1 MAEYDFDPDGVWD
14 DMEPDW
20 DYMTRRD
27 AAKAEQDIREAEKR
41 EAAEHERQRER
52 RQQAE
57 EERAR
62 KLELDRV
69 EKQTRA
75 ANREMQDKRDAA
87 LDLERENERLVL
99 KTRLETIKAYE
110 LRVNR
115 QMPSKWME
123 PMTHRELR
131 TTENEAKKMRRLP
144 KTGEPQ
150 LPDPF
155 LDEVHGGAGGGPNEH
170 RLDELHPAFEIEG
183 GMAEHAVY
191 KQYKILCVELY
202 MALDT
207 GLYAFD
213 NNLAKDLRNP
223 HTRRLRSYYQ
233 NIKRGRF
240 EGIDLEDGWIRLF
253 QLALVIVPEYS
264 YGDKSGARSLVNMM
278 RVISGRF
285 TATTWK
291 LKDYCRINLSG
302 SDTTT
307 VELKLLTAVFRTA
320 IRLSEGSDASELHA
334 ATRKRSEDILSFTDS
349 NSDRPDVASMRTM
362 TWDIITKCAQYFAEN
377 PADASVAS
385 LRSIALGRSKI
396 DFGATKRA
404 WLDAIKT
411 IPEAVLPACSQLWTR
426 PVEHAGMQPGSG
438 REKSYSE
445 PVTYESYGYSRYA
458 QHRW

>member
-1 MAEYDFDPDGVWD
+1 MSEHEFDPDEVWD

-20 DYMTRRD
+20 DYIARRD
-27 AAKAEQDIREAEKR
+27 AAKAEQDIREAEER
-41 EAAEHERQRER
+41 EAAEHKRQLERQQR
-52 RQQAE
+52 AE

-62 KLELDRV
+62 ELELER
-69 EKQTRA
+69 EKEQTA
-75 ANREMQDKRDAA
+75 ATNREIQDRRDAA
-87 LDLERENERLVL
+87 LDLEREKEYLAQ
-99 KTRLETIKAYE
+99 KTRLEEIKAYE

-115 QMPSKWME
+115 PGPSKWME
-123 PMTHRELR
+123 PVTHRELR
-131 TTENEAKKMRRLP
+131 TTEYEAAEMRRLP
-144 KTGEPQ
+144 KTGKRQ

-155 LDEVHGGAGGGPNEH
+155 LDEVHGGAGGGRNEH
-170 RLDELHPAFEIEG
+170 RLDELHPAFAIEG
-183 GMAEHAVY
+183 GMADHAVY
-191 KQYKILCVELY
+191 RQYRSLCAELY

-213 NNLAKDLRNP
+213 NNLAKNLWNP

-253 QLALVIVPEYS
+253 QLALVIVPKYS
-264 YGDKSGARSLVNMM
+264 YGDKSGARSLANTM
-278 RVISGRF
+278 RRISEHF

-291 LKDYCRINLSG
+291 LKEYCRINLSG

-334 ATRKRSEDILSFTDS
+334 ATRKRSEDIISFIDS

-362 TWDIITKCAQYFAEN
+362 TWDIITKCAKYFADN
-377 PADASVAS
+377 PADASVAR

-404 WLDAIKT
+404 WVDAIKT
-411 IPEAVLPACSQLWTR
+411 IPEAALPACSQLWTR
-426 PVEHAGMQPGSG
+426 PVEHAGMQPGLWG
-438 REKSYSE
+438 AKSYSE
-445 PVTYESYGYSRYA
+445 RESYGYSRYA
-458 QHRW
+458 QPRW